1 MVSRAVVAL
10 PVRAKCSI
18 RIVPLFPELRDLLR
32 DAFEIAEEGA
42 VFVLPNYR
50 SPSKNFRTRMLKII
64 KRAGL
69 KSWPKLFQNLR
80 STRQTELEEEFPTHV
95 VCSWM
100 GNSESVA
107 RKNYLQVTEDHYDRA
122 ITMVQNQVQKAAE
135 GGGNAPNQQ
144 ERALTINSAKTNK
157 PRVSR
162 GLLITGAACATGAVA
177 EEGLELPINF
187 QGKTYILTFAGDSRG
202 IISPKGGLNTGKD

>member
-1 MVSRAVVAL
+1 
-10 PVRAKCSI
+10 
-18 RIVPLFPELRDLLR
+18 
-32 DAFEIAEEGA
+32 
-42 VFVLPNYR
+42 
-50 SPSKNFRTRMLKII
+50 MLKII

-122 ITMVQNQVQKAAE
+122 ITMVQKRVQKTAE

-144 ERALTINSAKTNK
+144 ERALAINSKKTNK
-157 PRVSR
+157 PRISR
-162 GLLITGAACATGAVA
+162 GLLITGAACATGVVA
-177 EEGLELPINF
+177 EEGLEPP
-187 QGKTYILTFAGDSRG
+187 TRG
-202 IISPKGGLNTGKD
+202 